1 MSGIDR
7 VDPGLPVGPT
17 VGGSPAAAPGPEPLA
32 GRWVSLAPPSG
43 SLAEALYPA
52 THGSPEAEAVWTY
65 MPYGPFHDEGAM
77 AEWLDRLAGSADPR
91 FFAVTLDGIPVG
103 VVSYLNAVTTDRRI
117 EIGHIWYAPAAQR
130 TRANTEVAYL
140 LLRRAFEELGN
151 RRVEWKCDALNAR
164 SRAAAERLGFTF
176 EGIFRQHMIVKG
188 RNRDTAWFSML
199 DREWPAGARRDGALA
214 RGRAR
219 HRVAARRSRPVDPG
233 RPAAVC
239 PPTSVSWPPCRS
251 SRLIGV
257 EKSYGTW
264 PVLRG
269 ADLEVPAD
277 GRIGIVGPNGAGKS
291 TILKIIEG
299 SEDVDGRRGRPAQG
313 PRHRLPRTE
322 PRRRRADA
330 GADRPGGAPGH
341 RRARRR
347 DARRRGGARRARGRR
362 GPRPDEPRA
371 RPPAGPARSLG
382 GGGRRRVS
390 RARRGASSPRSG
402 STTTTSSCRRRC
414 SRAASASS
422 SRSPPA

>member
-17 VGGSPAAAPGPEPLA
+17 VEGAPAAAPGPEPLA

-164 SRAAAERLGFTF
+164 SRAAAVRLGFTF

-199 DREWPAGARRDGALA
+199 DPEWPGVRAAMERWLEAEPGAM
-214 RGRAR
+214 
-219 HRVAARRSRPVDPG
+219 
-233 RPAAVC
+233 
-239 PPTSVSWPPCRS
+239 
-251 SRLIGV
+251 
-257 EKSYGTW
+257 
-264 PVLRG
+264 
-269 ADLEVPAD
+269 
-277 GRIGIVGPNGAGKS
+277 
-291 TILKIIEG
+291 
-299 SEDVDGRRGRPAQG
+299 
-313 PRHRLPRTE
+313 
-322 PRRRRADA
+322 
-330 GADRPGGAPGH
+330 
-341 RRARRR
+341 
-347 DARRRGGARRARGRR
+347 
-362 GPRPDEPRA
+362 
-371 RPPAGPARSLG
+371 SLG
-382 GGGRRRVS
+382 TLT
-390 RARRGASSPRSG
+390 SG
-402 STTTTSSCRRRC
+402 
-414 SRAASASS
+414 
-422 SRSPPA
+422 